1 MNGMKDSGSE
11 VSDSGLKTRALF
23 IGLRLY
29 HAPDNLSEQR
39 QILKVVANLK
49 WSASGLNLTFKP
61 NKARNL
67 SF

>member
-11 VSDSGLKTRALF
+11 VSDSGLKPRSLF

-29 HAPDNLSEQR
+29 HASDNLSEQR

-49 WSASGLNLTFKP
+49 IGFLQPVREQPYHNLGC
-61 NKARNL
+61 
-67 SF
+67 